1 MKPFVIG
8 LGANLGQ
15 PEEQLRSALQRLAR
29 HSQVELGAVSEF
41 VRSPPLGGM
50 DQPDYCN
57 AVAMG
62 RTHLEAPAFLA
73 LLQAI
78 ETEQGRQ
85 RDGVP
90 RWAARVLD
98 LDLLTFADEQRATA
112 ELTLP
117 HPGIRQRS
125 FVLLPWLSIDPKA
138 CLPCGQRLADLAKDM
153 PALPRWE
160 ASITPPV

>member
-15 PEEQLRSALQRLAR
+15 PEVQLRSALDRLAR

-41 VRSPPLGGM
+41 VRSPPLAGM

-62 RTHLEAPAFLA
+62 RTHLESPAFLA

-78 ETEQGRQ
+78 EAEQGRQ
-85 RDGVP
+85 RERVQ

-98 LDLLTFADEQRATA
+98 LDLLIFADEQRATA

-125 FVLLPWLSIDPKA
+125 FVLLPWLSIDPQA
-138 CLPCGQRLADLAKDM
+138 CLPSGQRLADLARDM

-160 ASITPPV
+160 ASVAPPA